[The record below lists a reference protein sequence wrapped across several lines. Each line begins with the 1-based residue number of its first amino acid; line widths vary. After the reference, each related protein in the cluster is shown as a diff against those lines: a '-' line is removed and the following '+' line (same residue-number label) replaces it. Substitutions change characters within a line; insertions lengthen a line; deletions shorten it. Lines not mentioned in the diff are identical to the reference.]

1 MAKEDLL
8 WKGVVGG
15 INKTQHNSTAA
26 NVEPC
31 IIIRYKLTA
40 RKIAFQL

>member
-8 WKGVVGG
+8 LKGVVGG

-31 IIIRYKLTA
+31 IIRYKLTA
-40 RKIAFQL
+40 SKIAFQL